1 MMPPPMFVPLLA
13 AAPAGVATSVSI
25 GSVEWLAPMLT
36 LLLPLALLP
45 WWRFFDGRMRGSI
58 RYSSIDL
65 LAACTGGVWQRFRFV
80 PTLLRT
86 LAIASLVVCLARPG
100 KADEETRVFVEGV
113 AIQMLV
119 DRSSSMQAI
128 DFSIA
133 GRPVDRLT
141 AVKSVAKDFIAGG
154 EGLPG
159 RPNDLVGLISFAGFA
174 DSLCPLTLDHD
185 HVLGALASIRLAER
199 PEEDG
204 TAIGDAIALSVERLR
219 DLEDRKEIKSRI
231 MILLTD
237 GENTAGDLEPAV
249 AAEIAKAYGIKI
261 YTIGV
266 GTRGF
271 AKVPVQFM
279 GRTVYRDV
287 PVSIDE
293 ETLREVARTTGGEYF
308 RATDTDSLVRIYE
321 TIDELEKTRTEQRR
335 YRQFDDFATDAFRF
349 AGVSMPPLLVVPL
362 VLLALDLLLSGTRL
376 RRLP

>member
-1 MMPPPMFVPLLA
+1 MIPTPLIA
-13 AAPAGVATSVSI
+13 TIPVTATSVSI
-25 GSVEWLAPMLT
+25 GTVEWLAPLLL

-45 WWRFFDGRMRGSI
+45 WWRVFDGRMRGTI
-58 RYSSIDL
+58 RYSSTDL
-65 LAACTGGVWQRFRFV
+65 LAACTGGLWPRFRFV

-86 LAIASLVVCLARPG
+86 LAIVSLVVCLARPG

-119 DRSSSMQAI
+119 DRSSSMQAL

-133 GRPVDRLT
+133 GRPVDRLS
-141 AVKSVAKDFIAGG
+141 AVKSVAKDFIVGG
-154 EGLPG
+154 DGLPG
-159 RPNDLVGLISFAGFA
+159 RPDDLIGLITFAGFA

-185 HVLGALASIRLAER
+185 HVLGALASIRMAER
-199 PEEDG
+199 PDEDG

-279 GRTVYRDV
+279 GRTVLRDV

-293 ETLREVARTTGGEYF
+293 DTLREVARTTGGEYF
-308 RATDTDSLVRIYE
+308 RATDTDSLVEIYE
-321 TIDELEKTRTEQRR
+321 KIDSLEKTRTEQRR
-335 YRQFDDFATDAFRF
+335 YRQFEDFATDSFRF
-349 AGVSMPPLLVVPL
+349 AGIAMPPLLVVPL